1 MDADAYLC
9 PKVLLG
15 WQGLGG
21 ADTAGLQQR
30 FSALYTFLVYVE
42 QTQNHGGKM
51 AFWVYIYAGV
61 LNREFV

>member
-1 MDADAYLC
+1 MRSQGVYIAMDADAYLC

-42 QTQNHGGKM
+42 QMQNHGGKM
-51 AFWVYIYAGV
+51 AF
-61 LNREFV
+61 